1 MHSTYLKKP
10 FCQIGENQFVQLIH
24 IRFRCIALY
33 SPNKGFTRRYIKIL
47 IGFAWIAAFLPL
59 IPSFFGFYGDHGLE
73 CQTRQ
78 CKILS
83 DGEHGHVK
91 RRFELFL
98 HVCWAVLL
106 VAANLGLFL
115 RYWVKTGK
123 IRYQI
128 INGKNKDRIR
138 LGYPLHL
145 YIHFSLDSEPRQQT
159 QGLCYMNK
167 TKK

>member
-1 MHSTYLKKP
+1 MLNISYVVLRLRKLQYMEPCCCINDEVSKYKRILNI
-10 FCQIGENQFVQLIH
+10 FRNKFVQLIH
-24 IRFRCIALY
+24 ICFRCIALY

-106 VAANLGLFL
+106 VAANVGLFL
-115 RYWVKTGK
+115 RYWV
-123 IRYQI
+123 
-128 INGKNKDRIR
+128 
-138 LGYPLHL
+138 
-145 YIHFSLDSEPRQQT
+145 
-159 QGLCYMNK
+159 
-167 TKK
+167 